1 MTREQIVKTIIAA
14 GAVAVVRLSDSK
26 KLIKVAEAIHKGGV
40 SGIEITMTVPDA
52 IRVIENASREIGSYM
67 NVGVGTVLDP
77 ETAQKAIDA
86 GAKYVVSPIFKK
98 SIIDI
103 AHENGVP
110 AMPGAFTPTEI
121 QTAYE
126 CGADIVK
133 VFPADVVGMAFFKGV
148 LTPLP
153 HLKLMPTGGVT
164 LTNAGDWLKAGA
176 CAVGVGT
183 ALLDK
188 NAIASENY
196 QVLTENAMILIDS
209 ISKAREELNF
219 KF

>member
-1 MTREQIVKTIIAA
+1 MSREDIVKSLIDA
-14 GAVAVVRLSDSK
+14 GAIAVLRLSDPT
-26 KLIKVAEAIHKGGV
+26 KLIKVAQAIYEGGV
-40 SGIEITMTVPDA
+40 SAIEITMTVPDA
-52 IRVIENASREIGSYM
+52 INVIKTATKEIGGYM
-67 NVGVGTVLDP
+67 NIGVGSVLEG

-98 SIIDI
+98 EIVETAHKNSI
-103 AHENGVP
+103 P

-126 CGADIVK
+126 SGADIIK
-133 VFPADVVGMAFFKGV
+133 VFPADAVGMAFFKGV
-148 LTPLP
+148 LAPMP

-188 NAIASENY
+188 KAIASGDYNL
-196 QVLTENAMILIDS
+196 LTENAKVLKAS
-209 ISKAREELNF
+209 IENARSELNN
-219 KF
+219 K

>member
-1 MTREQIVKTIIAA
+1 
-14 GAVAVVRLSDSK
+14 
-26 KLIKVAEAIHKGGV
+26 
-40 SGIEITMTVPDA
+40 
-52 IRVIENASREIGSYM
+52 M

-77 ETAQKAIDA
+77 ETARKAIDA

-133 VFPADVVGMAFFKGV
+133 VFPARCCRNGILQRCTM
-148 LTPLP
+148 PLP

>member
-1 MTREQIVKTIIAA
+1 MNKDQIVKSIIDA
-14 GAVAVVRLSDSK
+14 GAVAVIRLSDSK
-26 KLIKVAEAIHKGGV
+26 KLLRVAEAIYRGGV
-40 SGIEITMTVPDA
+40 SGIEITMTVPNA
-52 IRVIENASREIGSYM
+52 IQVIENASREIGSYM
-67 NVGVGTVLDP
+67 ILGVGTVLDP
-77 ETAQKAIDA
+77 ETAKRAIDA
-86 GAKYVVSPIFKK
+86 GATYVVSPIFKK
-98 SIIDI
+98 EIIDV
-103 AHENGVP
+103 AHRNGVP

-133 VFPADVVGMAFFKGV
+133 VFPADVVGMPFFKGI
-148 LTPLP
+148 LAPMP
-153 HLKLMPTGGVT
+153 HLRLMPTGGVT

-196 QVLTENAMILIDS
+196 QVLTDNAKVLMES
-209 ISKAREELNF
+209 ISNARGERRS
-219 KF
+219 